1 MTPWRKLLYK
11 ELSNLSFS
19 GKVLDL
25 GGATGSDYHALI
37 GGTHEITTVN
47 IDESHQHDLSFNL
60 EGKFPIEGGKYDAV
74 LAINVMEHIY
84 NYEQFLKE
92 IYRVLKPGGV
102 AIIAVPFLVQVHP
115 SPHDYFRFTDE
126 ALERLVNKTG
136 FTNVSVKPIGRGPFT
151 ATSQIAYNSL
161 KFGLIRGLCGL
172 ITTFLDATLSLFDRK
187 KFFGIS
193 HYPLGYFVVAKK

>member
-92 IYRVLKPGGV
+92 IYRVLKLGGTAV
-102 AIIAVPFLVQVHP
+102 VAVPFLVQVHP
-115 SPHDYFRFTDE
+115 SPKDYFRFTDA
-126 ALERLVNKTG
+126 ALQKVLSGARFYDIKIKIIGTG
-136 FTNVSVKPIGRGPFT
+136 VGLARAQIFYNALRFAPLQFLAEVTGKIFDHIVSL
-151 ATSQIAYNSL
+151 L
-161 KFGLIRGLCGL
+161 K
-172 ITTFLDATLSLFDRK
+172 K
-187 KFFGIS
+187 KVFFPENIIHWGI
-193 HYPLGYFVVAKK
+193 LL